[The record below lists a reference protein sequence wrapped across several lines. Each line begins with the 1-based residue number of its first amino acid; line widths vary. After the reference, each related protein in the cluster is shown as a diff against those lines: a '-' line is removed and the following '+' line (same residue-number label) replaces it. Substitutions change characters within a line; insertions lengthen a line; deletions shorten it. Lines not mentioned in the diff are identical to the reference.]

1 MTGLLA
7 ALLAVML
14 VSDPAEIGEA
24 EAVDVGAADPAG
36 QPVVETRAERAR
48 ITSRTSD
55 FDRQEGVA
63 MFEGGVVVNY
73 DNDYVMQADRL
84 YVFLSGSNELS
95 RIVATGHVVITNET
109 RVGSCAMATFRRRK
123 AEIEMFWN
131 GKDKARLADSG
142 ESSSVLEG
150 SRIKFWLDSEQV
162 EVDDSQIAIKS
173 QGKEMELYE

>member
-1 MTGLLA
+1 MTGLFA
-7 ALLAVML
+7 ALLSVMM
-14 VSDPAEIGEA
+14 VTDPGEIGEA
-24 EAVDVGAADPAG
+24 DAVDVGRADPAG
-36 QPVVETRAERAR
+36 QPVVRKNAERVQ

-55 FDRQEGVA
+55 FDRAEGVA
-63 MFEGGVVVNY
+63 MFEGDVVVRY
-73 DNDYVMQADRL
+73 DDDYVMSSDKL
-84 YVFLSGSNELS
+84 YIFLSGSNELS
-95 RIVATGHVVITNET
+95 RIVAAGHVSITNET
-109 RVGSCAMATFRRRK
+109 RVGTCSMATFRRRK